1 MGADPGLAGELTEA
15 GYAGLFLAGD
25 HSASAA
31 VWREG
36 GNRDALASIVR
47 DEHGGDLARLLAS
60 EVLYRHDPG
69 YPPEGWSETLAPVY
83 ARALALTGD
92 HAAGL
97 PLTGNEWGF
106 LYREVGPDGEL
117 GTHLLATGR
126 AAVPHLSALLD
137 DPGRILYVGSH
148 DATLGNSLQYRVK
161 DAAAYFIGKAT
172 GTPVHFHD
180 DPAERDA
187 EIERLRTALA
197 AGT

>member
-1 MGADPGLAGELTEA
+1 MSADPGLAGELTRA

-25 HSASAA
+25 HSASAT
-31 VWREG
+31 VWRDG
-36 GNRDALASIVR
+36 GSREALTGIVR
-47 DEHGGDLARLLAS
+47 DEQGDDLARLLAS

-69 YPPEGWSETLAPVY
+69 YPPPGWSATLAPVY

-92 HAAGL
+92 HEAGL

-126 AAVPHLSALLD
+126 EAVPYLSALLD
-137 DPGRILYVGSH
+137 DANPILYVGSH
-148 DATLGNSLQYRVK
+148 DATLGNSLHYRVK

-172 GTPVHFHD
+172 GTPVRFHED
-180 DPAERDA
+180 TTERDA
-187 EIERLRTALA
+187 EIERLR
-197 AGT
+197 GTLGA

>member
-1 MGADPGLAGELTEA
+1 MSADPELAGELARA

-25 HSASAA
+25 HSASGA
-31 VWREG
+31 VWRDG
-36 GNRDALASIVR
+36 DSRDALMGVVQ
-47 DEHGGDLARLLAS
+47 DEQADELVRLLAS

-69 YPPEGWSETLAPVY
+69 YPPDGWSATLAPVY

-106 LYREVGPDGEL
+106 LYREAGPDGEL

-126 AAVPHLSALLD
+126 EAVPHLSALLD
-137 DPGRILYVGSH
+137 DANRILYVGSH
-148 DATLGNSLQYRVK
+148 DATLGNSLHYRVK

-172 GTPVHFHD
+172 GTAVRFHD

-187 EIERLRTALA
+187 EIERLR
-197 AGT
+197 GTL